1 MRRKIATVLATVMT
15 AVVLLMR
22 VLLTPLMQD
31 SETGQFHL
39 SYWVIAVMALTVVA
53 ILILVLSDRR
63 PVGVAARPMVL
74 PVSMV
79 SVAAGAVL
87 VVSTLFDLYIWVT
100 TKQTP
105 APNAYVI
112 GKFDAVLLVLT
123 LAFGLLGG
131 AFLVRIGFHWA
142 AQGRMRRGVFA
153 LWALAPSLWVWMRLA
168 RYEMSYASATDVTE
182 SFYDFVMLIFTLLF
196 LFTFARYVSGV
207 NSGRSP
213 RAVLA
218 FALCTALFSLSGTLT
233 RLAMYLMQDSM
244 AYTSSELA
252 GFSDFMIGLFAL
264 IFAYSLAFPGGS
276 VEEETLPAEGETP
289 APANEG
295 VPVPA
300 SDVPPAFSSEEKEE
314 DAMDIDSLINEIQQ
328 GKGTDSENDS
338 RH

>member
-22 VLLTPLMQD
+22 ILLTPLMQD

-74 PVSMV
+74 PVSMA

-153 LWALAPSLWVWMRLA
+153 LWALAPPCGCGSAWRAMKCPMPALPMSPKVSMTSL
-168 RYEMSYASATDVTE
+168 
-182 SFYDFVMLIFTLLF
+182 
-196 LFTFARYVSGV
+196 
-207 NSGRSP
+207 
-213 RAVLA
+213 
-218 FALCTALFSLSGTLT
+218 C
-233 RLAMYLMQDSM
+233 
-244 AYTSSELA
+244 
-252 GFSDFMIGLFAL
+252 
-264 IFAYSLAFPGGS
+264 
-276 VEEETLPAEGETP
+276 
-289 APANEG
+289 
-295 VPVPA
+295 
-300 SDVPPAFSSEEKEE
+300 
-314 DAMDIDSLINEIQQ
+314 
-328 GKGTDSENDS
+328 
-338 RH
+338 

>member
-1 MRRKIATVLATVMT
+1 M
-15 AVVLLMR
+15 
-22 VLLTPLMQD
+22 
-31 SETGQFHL
+31 
-39 SYWVIAVMALTVVA
+39 
-53 ILILVLSDRR
+53 
-63 PVGVAARPMVL
+63 
-74 PVSMV
+74 
-79 SVAAGAVL
+79 AAGAVL

-196 LFTFARYVSGV
+196 LFSFARYVSGV

-213 RAVLA
+213 RAVLG

-252 GFSDFMIGLFAL
+252 GFSDFMIG
-264 IFAYSLAFPGGS
+264 
-276 VEEETLPAEGETP
+276 
-289 APANEG
+289 
-295 VPVPA
+295 
-300 SDVPPAFSSEEKEE
+300 FSP
-314 DAMDIDSLINEIQQ
+314 
-328 GKGTDSENDS
+328 
-338 RH
+338 

>member
-1 MRRKIATVLATVMT
+1 M
-15 AVVLLMR
+15 
-22 VLLTPLMQD
+22 
-31 SETGQFHL
+31 
-39 SYWVIAVMALTVVA
+39 
-53 ILILVLSDRR
+53 
-63 PVGVAARPMVL
+63 
-74 PVSMV
+74 
-79 SVAAGAVL
+79 AAGAVL

-196 LFTFARYVSGV
+196 LFSFARYVSGV

-213 RAVLA
+213 RCR
-218 FALCTALFSLSGTLT
+218 FGLCPVYGVVQSFRNADTARHVS
-233 RLAMYLMQDSM
+233 D
-244 AYTSSELA
+244 A
-252 GFSDFMIGLFAL
+252 GQHGLH
-264 IFAYSLAFPGGS
+264 
-276 VEEETLPAEGETP
+276 V
-289 APANEG
+289 
-295 VPVPA
+295 
-300 SDVPPAFSSEEKEE
+300 
-314 DAMDIDSLINEIQQ
+314 Q
-328 GKGTDSENDS
+328 
-338 RH
+338 